1 MEQLTRT
8 HGYWFRDQEHVNSF
22 VLAAGEELP
31 SGVVDNGG
39 DPDGPAWILW
49 NLTRE
54 QELLAERHSGRH
66 VFGFTA
72 RYNAE
77 AMNQM
82 MDQFLSGEDWNAV
95 GSAGEGFFIAES
107 DAQLSQRTAEL
118 MDEDNNLDTL
128 AARVNAF

>member
-8 HGYWFRDQEHVNSF
+8 HGYWFRDQEHVNLF

-31 SGVVDNGG
+31 SGADDNGG

-49 NLTRE
+49 DMTDD
-54 QELLAERHSGRH
+54 QELLAEQHGGRR
-66 VFGFTA
+66 VSGFTA

-77 AMNQM
+77 AMNGVI
-82 MDQFLSGEDWNAV
+82 DQFLSGEDWNAV
-95 GSAGEGFFIAES
+95 GSADEGFFTAES

-118 MDEDNNLDTL
+118 MDEDNDLDTI
-128 AARVNAF
+128 AARVNAL